1 MACLEGKQADKQLV
15 VFNALQ
21 RAHLIERNPL
31 SNKHD
36 FNDIVENSSY
46 HHQIKCLKMSSVWMQ
61 NKY

>member
-36 FNDIVENSSY
+36 FNDIVEKFKLSPS
-46 HHQIKCLKMSSVWMQ
+46 
-61 NKY
+61 NKVFKDELSMDAE